1 MTHETPNRS
10 AWPISHW
17 FTDWFLRTFNERAGC
32 SARLPALV
40 VTGACLMGVGCSA
53 TGPKSA
59 DNVTESYGIPK
70 YDSYADRP
78 ASKTVGPQLNLA
90 YGQLQEQ
97 RGQFTEAR
105 ESYKKVLKE
114 NPKSV
119 EAMAGIGRLDLAA
132 GRVLDAERQFKDA
145 LKANPN
151 SAVALA
157 QLGQF
162 YVEQGRNSE
171 GIAMLTQAM
180 SAAPDEKT
188 YRYNLA
194 VALTRSGLV
203 EQAMPHFALSVGEAQ
218 GHYNVGVILHEQG
231 DTAGCEREMRLALG
245 KNPDL
250 EEARAWLVDLGA
262 EASGDNLSLMGN
274 QRPASPA
281 ARRPAAKESPKPVI
295 RVHSATMSQQPA
307 TQPSASTVPQ
317 GRQQGTGRPAK
328 MHTLT
333 NRGDENLPANG
344 PQISPSQMT
353 SFRPLNAAAPQQWKG
368 SAGEQWQP
376 LPTATATNLQSGTP
390 AEPLQN
396 QQGSADSDFSTQPDA
411 PTTMP
416 RWDQRASSSSFN

>member
-1 MTHETPNRS
+1 M
-10 AWPISHW
+10 
-17 FTDWFLRTFNERAGC
+17 NERAGF
-32 SARLPALV
+32 SARLPAVL
-40 VTGACLMGVGCSA
+40 VTGACLMGVGCAA

-59 DNVTESYGIPK
+59 ENVTESYGIPK

-78 ASKTVGPQLNLA
+78 ASKPVGPQLNLA

-97 RGQFTEAR
+97 RGQFAEAR
-105 ESYKKVLKE
+105 VSYEKVLKE

-132 GRVLDAERQFKDA
+132 GRVLDAERRFKDA

-151 SAVALA
+151 SAVAMA

-171 GIAMLTQAM
+171 GIALLTQAM

-203 EQAMPHFALSVGEAQ
+203 EQAMPHFARSVGEAE
-218 GHYNVGVILHEQG
+218 GHYNIGVILHEQG
-231 DTAGCEREMRLALG
+231 DTTGCEREMRLALS

-262 EASGDNLSLMGN
+262 EAAGDNLSLIGN
-274 QRPASPA
+274 QRPTGPA
-281 ARRPAAKESPKPVI
+281 VRRPAAQESPKPVI
-295 RVHSATMSQQPA
+295 RVRSATMTQQPA
-307 TQPSASTVPQ
+307 SQPSASTTPQ
-317 GRQQGTGRPAK
+317 GRSSGTNRPAK
-328 MHTLT
+328 MNTLLT
-333 NRGDENLPANG
+333 NRSDENLPSNG

-353 SFRPLNAAAPQQWKG
+353 NFRPLNTSTPQQWSG
-368 SAGEQWQP
+368 SAGAQWQP
-376 LPTATATNLQSGTP
+376 LPTATATNMQSGTP
-390 AEPLQN
+390 AEPPQN
-396 QQGSADSDFSTQPDA
+396 QQGGTDSDFSTQPDA

-416 RWDQRASSSSFN
+416 RWDQRGSSSSFN